1 MKLLLFISITFL
13 IYSFKNEND
22 GKIKINLTGIDVSK
36 KGNLV
41 IGVFKKDNFPIE
53 NKSSYNKIIPVTDSK
68 MEITF
73 NNINPNDYG
82 IAVFQDKDK
91 NNKLSTNL
99 IGIPNE
105 PFGFSNNKFGTFG
118 PPDFKDVSIKV
129 SESSTTEISIK
140 MKYISYLPF

>member
-73 NNINPNDYG
+73 NNINPNE
-82 IAVFQDKDK
+82 FTC
-91 NNKLSTNL
+91 N
-99 IGIPNE
+99 
-105 PFGFSNNKFGTFG
+105 F
-118 PPDFKDVSIKV
+118 
-129 SESSTTEISIK
+129 
-140 MKYISYLPF
+140 

>member
-1 MKLLLFISITFL
+1 MKYLLFISITFL
-13 IYSFKNEND
+13 ICSFKNEND

-41 IGVFKKDNFPIE
+41 IGVFKKENFPIE

-118 PPDFKDVSIKV
+118 PPEFKDVSIKV
-129 SESSTTEISIK
+129 SESATTEISIK